1 MNKLPKIYNKEKYN
15 DFKQLI
21 NDISKKYES
30 NEAFILK
37 TKIKKETT
45 YTTVSYK
52 EFASDIKAVA
62 TALLNRGYED
72 KRISVIG
79 NNIYTWL
86 VSYYATLSGVGT
98 AVPLDKGLPFE
109 EINTSLIRSEAEVI
123 FFDKVHSESI
133 KKLAENNNTNIKLF
147 IALDKIEGF
156 TSIYDLIAEGN
167 KLVDNGDNKYEEK
180 VIDPN
185 EITILL
191 FTSGTTSMSKIVM
204 LSQKNVLENLHAL
217 QCSEYLYENDRN
229 LAFLPFHHTFGST
242 GTLLMLSTGM
252 STAFCDGLKYLS
264 KNLVEYKIT
273 VFFCVPL
280 LIESIYKKVI
290 AQARKDGKEKL
301 LLRMLKVS
309 NFLLKFGIDI
319 RKKAFAS
326 VHNQLG
332 GHLRLLITG
341 ASAIDKVALKTFLGL
356 GITAIQGYGLTE
368 TSPVLTCE
376 NNDNIRIGSVGKAMY
391 NVDLKIN
398 NPDAS
403 GIGEVYAK
411 GPNVMAGYY
420 ENPEETAK
428 VFDDGW
434 FNTGD
439 LGYIDKDGYL
449 FLSGRSKNVV
459 VLKNGKNVYPEEIE
473 ILISNL
479 PYVAENM
486 VFGIPKT
493 DDENDL
499 IMGVKLVYNKEYIT
513 AHYPSISDEDLNDM
527 INKDLQLI
535 NESMPAYKHLHRII
549 ITDQEMIKTS
559 TAKVKRHEE
568 IKSIRESVR

>member
-1 MNKLPKIYNKEKYN
+1 MNKLPKICHKDEYV
-15 DFKQLI
+15 DFKHFI
-21 NDISKKYES
+21 KDISSKYAS

-37 TKIKKETT
+37 SKINKETA
-45 YTTVSYK
+45 YTSVSYA
-52 EFASDIKAVA
+52 EFGSQIKAVA
-62 TALLNRGYED
+62 TALLNRGYEN
-72 KRISVIG
+72 KPISVIG
-79 NNIYTWL
+79 NNSYTWL

-109 EINTSLIRSEAEVI
+109 EINTSLIRSEAEVL
-123 FFDKVHSESI
+123 FFDKVHSDSI
-133 KKLAENNNTNIKLF
+133 MKLKDNNNTNIKLF
-147 IALDKIEGF
+147 IALDKIPGF
-156 TSIYDLIAEGN
+156 TSIYDLISEGN
-167 KLVDNGDNKYEEK
+167 QLIDNGNNEYEEK
-180 VIDPN
+180 SIDPN
-185 EITILL
+185 ETTILL

-204 LSQKNVLENLHAL
+204 LSQNNILENLQAL
-217 QCSEYLYENDRN
+217 QCSEYIYESDRN

-242 GTLLMLSTGM
+242 GTLLMLATGM

-273 VFFCVPL
+273 IFFCVPL

-290 AQARKDGKEKL
+290 AQAKKDGKDKL
-301 LLRMLKVS
+301 LFRMLKLS

-319 RKKAFAS
+319 RKKVFAS

-332 GHLRLLITG
+332 GHLRLLISG
-341 ASAIDKVALKTFLGL
+341 ASAIDKVALETFLGL
-356 GITAIQGYGLTE
+356 GITTIQGYGLTE

-376 NNDNIRIGSVGKAMY
+376 NNDNIRIGSVGKAMF

-398 NPDAS
+398 NPDS
-403 GIGEVYAK
+403 QGIGEVYAK
-411 GPNVMAGYY
+411 GPNIMSGYY
-420 ENPEETAK
+420 ENPEETNK
-428 VFDDGW
+428 VFDNGW

-486 VFGIPKT
+486 VFGIPKAN
-493 DDENDL
+493 DENDL
-499 IMGVKLVYNKEYIT
+499 ILGVKIVYNKDYIKT
-513 AHYPSISDEDLNDM
+513 HYPSMSKDQLTQM
-527 INKDLQLI
+527 INDDIDQI
-535 NESMPAYKHLHRII
+535 NNSMPVYKHLHRII
-549 ITDQEMIKTS
+549 ITDEEMIKTS

-568 IKSIRESVR
+568 MKNIREYFK